1 MSLTLKELAAAICA
15 EIVGGDANAFISAV
29 NTLEEAGPGEVS
41 FLSNARYV
49 RLLETTRASAVIV
62 ARAVRSQ
69 RVALLRTP
77 DPYYAF
83 ARAVVKLHGYRRHPH
98 AGVHPAAH
106 VDPTAT
112 VGEGTV
118 IYPGVYV
125 GPRARIGR
133 DCILY
138 PNVVVYDDCVLGD
151 RVTIHANCSIGHDG
165 FGFATHREPGQEAVH
180 YKIPQVGNVVI
191 EDDVELG
198 AGCAI
203 DRATLGSTVIGRGT
217 KFSNLV
223 SIGHGARIGRHGL
236 VVGLVGVAGSTKIGH
251 HATLAGQVGIAGH
264 IEVGDG
270 VTVGAQSGVINDV
283 PDGSTIV
290 GSPAMPAAQARR
302 VYTVFQQLPE
312 LLDRIRKLEQRVE
325 DLTGEADHAGS

>member
-1 MSLTLKELAAAICA
+1 MALTLKELAERIGA
-15 EIVGGDANAFISAV
+15 EPVGDPALVIQSAG
-29 NTLEEAGPGEVS
+29 TLEDATAGQVT
-41 FLSNARYV
+41 FLANSKY
-49 RLLETTRASAVIV
+49 LKHLETTQASAVIV
-62 ARAVRSQ
+62 APNVTSERL
-69 RVALLRTP
+69 ALLRTK
-77 DPYYAF
+77 DPYFAF
-83 ARAVVKLHGYRRHPH
+83 SQAVVALHGYRRHPH
-98 AGVHPAAH
+98 EGIHPKAH

-112 VGEGTV
+112 VGENSV
-118 IYPGVYV
+118 LYPGVYV
-125 GPRARIGR
+125 GPRARIGC

-151 RVTIHANCSIGHDG
+151 RVTLHANCSIGHDG
-165 FGFATHREPGQEAVH
+165 FGFATHKEPGGQAMH

-203 DRATLGSTVIGRGT
+203 DRATLGSTVIGKGT

-223 SIGHGARIGRHGL
+223 SIGHGARIGPHGL
-236 VVGLVGVAGSTKIGH
+236 LVGLVGIAGSVKIGH

-264 IEVGDG
+264 IEIGDG

-283 PDGSTIV
+283 PDGATLV
-290 GSPAMPAAQARR
+290 GSPAMPASHARR

-312 LLDRIRKLEQRVE
+312 LLERIRKLEQRVLPE
-325 DLTGEADHAGS
+325 NADSGGR